1 MGHWKC
7 HRLQNKK
14 CKNLIWHFDIQ
25 RCSLLLKRA
34 LLFSKKEAIAQL
46 FWGSDSII
54 RIIGNK
60 TQQRQR
66 RREALA
72 FISFVI
78 DHTYDKI
85 TQEGENG
92 IWYTPLHSGPFSQSP
107 YSIHITLNHTGPYSR
122 ITWMCSGY
130 RFQCVVWWQTLCYH
144 HDKHSA
150 FV

>member
-25 RCSLLLKRA
+25 RCSLLLKSA
-34 LLFSKKEAIAQL
+34 LLFSKEEAIAQL

-66 RREALA
+66 GREALA

-92 IWYTPLHSGPFSQSP
+92 IWHAFAFWAIFTVALHHSYNSKPHW
-107 YSIHITLNHTGPYSR
+107 SIQQNYMDVFWIQISV
-122 ITWMCSGY
+122 C
-130 RFQCVVWWQTLCYH
+130 CVVADAVLSSW
-144 HDKHSA
+144 
-150 FV
+150 